1 MIDVEHFEMDT
12 IDFLADMYEEEVNE
26 IYNSN

>member
-12 IDFLADMYEEEVNE
+12 IDFLADIYEEEMNE
-26 IYNSN
+26 IYSGS

>member
-12 IDFLADMYEEEVNE
+12 IDFLADMYEEEMNE
-26 IYNSN
+26 IYSGS